1 MSMLLAPNQLRQM
14 MALYNINTA
23 ALFDGS
29 TGYLSW
35 LPSTAGN
42 RKTWTFSAWV
52 CKYDQGVGERMLL
65 SGYGSSTSR
74 HQFSYLNTDDFRHRF
89 YNGGELDT
97 VTTSAKYRDTT
108 AFQHVVIVYDTTET
122 TASDR
127 YKLYINN
134 EQVTSF
140 SVANYPDLN
149 FDGEVGNSV
158 LQTIAKDGSGAYAYG
173 TFYLAKAEFIDGQA
187 LTPSNFGRF
196 DAKTDNWIAK
206 KFNGTYGTNGFHL
219 KFSDN
224 SLGLEGAA
232 FDTALGAGMTYSNG
246 DLTATTTSPRQHL
259 SAVDDLPTVSV
270 TRWEVTVDAVRAGYT
285 LFGVQTAAATIT
297 SSPAYSYPA
306 DVWGFN
312 DNAQTS
318 ENGVLGVQSYAHP
331 TDRTTWVL
339 EFDADKGTLSYFA
352 GDEYVSQIT
361 GLTGTYKPYFGIQTP
376 VTASVI
382 FNTADQK
389 YNSSVQLGYDASG
402 NSNDWDLAKYGVVK
416 GVTNTP
422 THTAATL
429 NPLDKGA
436 AILLSNGNRTLSAN
450 SANWDAVACSMAMNA
465 DDTDGW
471 YCEAVY
477 TGTAGSL
484 TFGIINDETAA
495 RTAYVGQNTNGY
507 GCFPSDGHIYY
518 NSARFLTAGLTA
530 AIGDIVQLAFKQ
542 GSFWIG
548 VNNVWM
554 NSGNPSAGTGAGV
567 SSLTG
572 KWFFAG
578 SYYNTGG
585 TVEFRFSESDW
596 TYSAPTGFKALATD
610 NLPKISSSVNDHFK
624 TVLYTGDGVTI
635 GSGGQSVTGVGFQPD
650 FVWIKSRTINGYAGN
665 HELFDAIRGT
675 TKWLNS
681 DRTIAETVDNES
693 LTSFDS
699 DGFTLGSFQQA
710 NRLGDEYVAWC
721 ASLPNAVTSG
731 WAGSPSITPSKEI
744 YNDKLG
750 MSIIAYTGNGTAG
763 ATIPHSLGTK
773 PGMMIVKR
781 LDADMEWPVYHV
793 SLGATKNLEFNSA
806 ASAYTYLNRWN
817 NTEPT
822 STVFSVGD
830 GSNVN
835 ALGGTYVAYI
845 FAESEFISIGSYLSN
860 NNTDGPFVN
869 TGTSPVWSLF
879 KGNFNDHWIIQD
891 KVRDPYNPTSKHIYA
906 NTDNVESDTGTDV
919 DFVAN
924 GIKVRV
930 GGNTPNYLTYEYF
943 YMFIGQPNGP
953 VANPGR

>member
-74 HQFSYLNTDDFRHRF
+74 HQFSYLNTDNFRHRF

-196 DAKTDNWIAK
+196 DSKTDNWIAK

-219 KFSDN
+219 DFHSDK
-224 SLGLEGAA
+224 SS
-232 FDTALGAGMTYSNG
+232 DISQYSVAKTNDG
-246 DLTATTTSPRQHL
+246 SWSNTSIRQHL
-259 SAVDDLPTVSV
+259 PASEISTSVNGSEIRFEVTTRAGVAGTFHNLYIGKRAATGNIWDFDGNQVPVTWDGGNTDSGSVPGSSSKWTDWVDFDVDNTQDLILSFEIIASSGMGISTTGTFEYYSKSV
-270 TRWEVTVDAVRAGYT
+270 TGE
-285 LFGVQTAAATIT
+285 
-297 SSPAYSYPA
+297 
-306 DVWGFN
+306 
-312 DNAQTS
+312 
-318 ENGVLGVQSYAHP
+318 
-331 TDRTTWVL
+331 
-339 EFDADKGTLSYFA
+339 
-352 GDEYVSQIT
+352 T
-361 GLTGTYKPYFGIQTP
+361 G
-376 VTASVI
+376 VTAPS
-382 FNTADQK
+382 
-389 YNSSVQLGYDASG
+389 GYAASG
-402 NSNDWDLAKYGVVK
+402 AGFLGGFFKMESYQDKLGTDVSGNGNDWDVNGGVAQ
-416 GVTNTP
+416 VTNTP

-436 AILLSNGNRTLSAN
+436 AISLSNGNRALSGN

-477 TGTAGSL
+477 TGTGGSL
-484 TFGIINDETAA
+484 TVGIINDETAA

-518 NSARFLTAGLTA
+518 NSALFLTAGLTA

-624 TVLYTGDGVTI
+624 TALYTGDGVAI
-635 GSGGQSVTGVGFQPD
+635 GLGGQSITGVGFQPD

-906 NTDNVESDTGTDV
+906 NTDNVEADTGTDV